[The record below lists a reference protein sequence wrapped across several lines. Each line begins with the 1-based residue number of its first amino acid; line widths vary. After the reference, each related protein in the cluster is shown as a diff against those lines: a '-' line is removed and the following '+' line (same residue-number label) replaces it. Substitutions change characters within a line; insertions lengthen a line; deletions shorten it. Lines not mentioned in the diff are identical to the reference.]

1 MTAHRSLHEVT
12 LNLPS
17 VRPHQ
22 RGFTLIELIMVIF
35 MLGVLAMFAAPRIFY
50 SNDFNT
56 HGFHDE
62 TLSLLRYAQK
72 AAIAQRRV
80 ACVTFTATTGT
91 LSITKDP
98 TTAPTCDIALTGP
111 NKSCPSALH
120 PGSTGCI
127 TARGGV
133 TYSIPVPGDLR
144 FDGLGQPVDSAG
156 NALPQAVSINVKNV
170 AATIKVEAFT
180 GYVHDD

>member
-1 MTAHRSLHEVT
+1 MAAW
-12 LNLPS
+12 
-17 VRPHQ
+17 
-22 RGFTLIELIMVIF
+22 GFTLIELIMVIF
-35 MLGVLAMFAAPRIFY
+35 MLGVLTMFAAPRIFY
-50 SNDFNT
+50 SNDFIAQ
-56 HGFHDE
+56 GFHDE

-80 ACVTFTATTGT
+80 ACVTFTATTAT
-91 LSITKDP
+91 LSITSN
-98 TTAPTCDIALTGP
+98 TAPTCDIALTGP

-156 NALPQAVSINVKNV
+156 KALPQAVSIQVNNI

-180 GYVHDD
+180 GYVHE